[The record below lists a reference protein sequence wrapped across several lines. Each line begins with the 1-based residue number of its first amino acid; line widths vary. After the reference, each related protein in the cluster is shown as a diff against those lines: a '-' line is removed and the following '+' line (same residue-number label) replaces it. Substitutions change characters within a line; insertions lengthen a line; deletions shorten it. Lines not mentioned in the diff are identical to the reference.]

1 MFSVIN
7 LIDIKI
13 IDIILLII
21 YNTKRYF
28 KIYLLY
34 VCLA

>member
-7 LIDIKI
+7 L

-21 YNTKRYF
+21 YNTKRYLGVF